1 MMIDKNKTVGEI
13 VLLYPDTVK
22 VMNGYKI
29 DYCCNGYE
37 TLAVALDR
45 LKTDDSEVIEALQL
59 VIDHQ
64 DGSKVKDWQNASMS
78 ELIDHILTTH
88 HVYMRESLDELNYIV
103 FKILKVHFKSHGEQ
117 LLKVHHL
124 FGTLKTELEAHLV
137 KEEENLFP
145 MIKAYEISGSE
156 AIKNDIKKFINDTE
170 EEHDA
175 AGNLFK
181 EIEHVTNDFTAP
193 EDACR
198 TYKRTFDLLGALQ
211 KDTFNHI
218 HLENSVLFLK
228 LDD

>member
-1 MMIDKNKTVGEI
+1 MGIKMRFLSQEEI
-13 VLLYPDTVK
+13 IRCGGLEI
-22 VMNGYKI
+22 G
-29 DYCCNGYE
+29 
-37 TLAVALDR
+37 LA
-45 LKTDDSEVIEALQL
+45 
-59 VIDHQ
+59 
-64 DGSKVKDWQNASMS
+64 
-78 ELIDHILTTH
+78 
-88 HVYMRESLDELNYIV
+88 
-103 FKILKVHFKSHGEQ
+103 
-117 LLKVHHL
+117 
-124 FGTLKTELEAHLV
+124 
-137 KEEENLFP
+137 
-145 MIKAYEISGSE
+145 
-156 AIKNDIKKFINDTE
+156 INDME